1 MAHNGGEDEGLPAT
15 WPFRA
20 AGTLVIFAMIWFTLG
35 FGMEDVT
42 GDHLSGHM
50 SVFWALLIAAAVF
63 VAGGAA
69 FNIARERRR
78 RHG

>member
-1 MAHNGGEDEGLPAT
+1 LAHNGGEDEGLPAT

-42 GDHLSGHM
+42 GDHLAGHM
-50 SVFWALLIAAAVF
+50 SIFWALLVAAAVLI
-63 VAGGAA
+63 AGGAA